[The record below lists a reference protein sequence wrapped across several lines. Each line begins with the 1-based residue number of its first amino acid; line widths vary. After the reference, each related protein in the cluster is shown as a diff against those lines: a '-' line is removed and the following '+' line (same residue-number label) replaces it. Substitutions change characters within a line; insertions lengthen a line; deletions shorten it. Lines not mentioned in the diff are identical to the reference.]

1 MKDKKFYRN
10 LDKNIMNKSDKGEK
24 MDRLEDNT
32 IKSNIIINNIETS
45 TNIKEY
51 YVILS
56 ILEAYLNMIN
66 IQHKIIKRYGI
77 TDITQL
83 SLKQLGEIIKFEN
96 YFLSNGI
103 MGFCF
108 ERLVYDCILTNFDE
122 ITNYIL
128 DFIVE
133 LEGYQYSNFVNVILW
148 GTEKGNSIKNE
159 DLNRSLN
166 LIENDHYIRVGNIY
180 YNFKDKLK
188 FLSHKGNNHSGIG
201 KADLFVNQYGS
212 KRWFGVNVKLN
223 IEDLKMSKTPE
234 LPIGIALKTNK
245 FGRQRKALVEHGY
258 TRFDP
263 DYFTYVFQKEK
274 DFGEYFL
281 KYFSDIKEMFS
292 QITKENLN
300 NIKNFYCWSDL
311 LLKIVIEFSNNPIS
325 DLLNFLS
332 FQLANENFLPERTII
347 PNTSLTFLINGYD
360 RSLIEI
366 TSPPISTLIVG

>member
-1 MKDKKFYRN
+1 
-10 LDKNIMNKSDKGEK
+10 

-32 IKSNIIINNIETS
+32 IKSNIIINDIETS

-56 ILEAYLNMIN
+56 ILEGYLGMIN
-66 IQHKIIKRYGI
+66 AQHKIIKRYGI
-77 TDITQL
+77 ADITQL
-83 SLKQLGEIIKFEN
+83 TLKQLGEIIKFEN
-96 YFLSNGI
+96 YFLSSGI

-122 ITNYIL
+122 IRDYIL
-128 DFIVE
+128 DFIVK

-148 GTEKGNSIKNE
+148 GTEKGNSIKNQ

-166 LIENDHYIRVGNIY
+166 LIENDHYIRVENTY
-180 YNFKDKLK
+180 YNFKEVLK
-188 FLSHKGNNHSGIG
+188 SLSHKGNGSSGIG

-212 KRWFGVNVKLN
+212 KRWFGINVKLN
-223 IEDLKMSKTPE
+223 IEDLKMYKTPQ

-245 FGRQRKALVEHGY
+245 FARQIKALVEHGY

-263 DYFTYVFQKEK
+263 EYFVYIFQKEK

-300 NIKNFYCWSDL
+300 NIKHFYGWSDL
-311 LLKIVIEFSNNPIS
+311 LLKIVIEFCNKPIS

-366 TSPPISTLIVG
+366 ISPPISTLIIG

>member
-1 MKDKKFYRN
+1 
-10 LDKNIMNKSDKGEK
+10 

-32 IKSNIIINNIETS
+32 IKSNLIINNIETS

-128 DFIVE
+128 DFIVK

-180 YNFKDKLK
+180 YNFKDELK
-188 FLSHKGNNHSGIG
+188 FLSHKGNKHSGIG